1 MIKLKNTV
9 IVSCGLML
17 LLSGCGN
24 AGNTATSEEELTEFS
39 ETEAVPETIP
49 ETEPETEFIWTE
61 PPTEPPAPETV
72 FINCQSVVEV
82 NSNMTVADFVTSAN
96 VTLKDE
102 TAPVDT
108 GRIGTFEITI
118 PYLYGQETREETFT
132 YQVKDTTPPLILNDG
147 QNAYIKTGEVFD
159 LRELIGYGDNYD
171 TNLTL
176 TYDGDVDTAV
186 PGNYMLSAHLTD
198 SSGNQSTCRL
208 EVTVADEKPSSYS
221 GESVNFADFKKQYA
235 SKYNSFAGVD
245 VSSWQGY
252 IDYDALKRAG
262 CEFVIMRI
270 GKSTE
275 GNLVED
281 SYFEYNFNSA
291 REAGMK
297 VGVYFYSADN
307 DESQIRADAD
317 WIAQRLNGE
326 KLDFPIAFDWE
337 DFTEFQHYGINLHD
351 LNLLWN
357 AFNDQM
363 QKNGYESMLYASKFY
378 LQNVWENPDSNTVWL
393 AHYTEQTDYDGNY
406 FIWQR
411 CNTGY
416 VDGIDGYA
424 DFDVFIENTESETSA
439 SEESTGL
446 PLTDG
451 SENAI
456 IEEN

>member
-9 IVSCGLML
+9 IVSCCLML

-24 AGNTATSEEELTEFS
+24 AGNTVTSEEELTEFS

-61 PPTEPPAPETV
+61 PPTDPPAPETV